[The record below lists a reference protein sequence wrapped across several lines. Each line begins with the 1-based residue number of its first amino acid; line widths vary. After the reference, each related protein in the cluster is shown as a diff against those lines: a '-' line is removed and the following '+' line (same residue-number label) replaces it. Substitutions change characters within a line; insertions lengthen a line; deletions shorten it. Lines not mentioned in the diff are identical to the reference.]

1 MSLYAVM
8 NAVSS
13 PEESASRRSEIL
25 TALHHNDGLPDC
37 GKVDSRSVDRLV
49 YSIASTT
56 MKDPT
61 KSESIPIAE
70 EQLRKVTIG
79 EPNVVNSTIAI
90 VDYDPVWPVL
100 FEEEARRIRAALGE
114 RVLRVE
120 HVGSTSVCRL
130 AAKPIIDI
138 VLVVADAAD
147 EAAYAPALEAAGYI
161 LRIREPDW
169 YQHRMFRGP
178 DRDINLHCFSDGC
191 PEIER
196 MLVFRDWLRANDVD
210 RLLYK
215 RTKRELAAKT
225 WKYVQNYADAKTAV
239 VEEILARAQN
249 ASGSKVRDVAT

>member
-1 MSLYAVM
+1 MTSCRIA
-8 NAVSS
+8 
-13 PEESASRRSEIL
+13 ERSIR
-25 TALHHNDGLPDC
+25 
-37 GKVDSRSVDRLV
+37 VRLIHC
-49 YSIASTT
+49 YISIASTT

-169 YQHRMFRGP
+169 YQHRMFREP
-178 DRDINLHCFSDGC
+178 DRGINLHCFSDGC

-196 MLVFRDWLRANDVD
+196 MLVFRDWLPPNAVN
-210 RLLYK
+210 RLWYH
-215 RTKRELAAKT
+215 RTKH
-225 WKYVQNYADAKTAV
+225 
-239 VEEILARAQN
+239 
-249 ASGSKVRDVAT
+249 